1 MYSPATKSG
10 GEGAGLEVVGV
21 EAEVG
26 GQLLGAVFAAVGGG
40 VEGVG
45 KGQTVG
51 IVLGALVHGPGRGVD
66 YADDVALVVGDV
78 GVIDVIGGDVAL
90 GSLVA
95 VEFVIC
101 EQVGAEVVAAAQGVR
116 LIDMS
121 MVACHMQLRVVTVK
135 IVK

>member
-1 MYSPATKSG
+1 MGKSG
-10 GEGAGLEVVGV
+10 EGGDEGAGLEIVGV

-26 GQLLGAVFAAVGGG
+26 GELLGAVFAAVGGG
-40 VEGVG
+40 VGGVG
-45 KGQTVG
+45 ERQAVG
-51 IVLGALVHGPGRGVD
+51 IVVGGLLEDAGTRVHD
-66 YADDVALVVGDV
+66 AYDVALIVGDV